1 MDDWIVSS
9 LLTLVI
15 TLLGSSGFWAY
26 LQKKDGTRKATQ
38 QLLLGLTYDRITFL
52 GMKYI
57 ERGFITKDEYED
69 LQKFFYKPYTELGGN
84 GMAERIMKEI
94 GTLPI
99 RSNRQAFSASIDDLR
114 QNKK

>member
-69 LQKFFYKPYTELGGN
+69 FRKYLYDPYTEFGGN
-84 GMAERIMKEI
+84 GLAEKVYEEVKS
-94 GTLPI
+94 LPI
-99 RSNRQAFSASIDDLR
+99 RNVNMKGIVYKETD
-114 QNKK
+114 K